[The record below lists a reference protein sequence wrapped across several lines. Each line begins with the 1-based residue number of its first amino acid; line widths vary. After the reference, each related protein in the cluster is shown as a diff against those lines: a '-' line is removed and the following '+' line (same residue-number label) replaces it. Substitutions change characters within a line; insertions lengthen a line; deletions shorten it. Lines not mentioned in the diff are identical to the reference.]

1 MEEEIKAGPG
11 RKIAMKARG
20 LLVACVVLAALIG
33 ALYWSD
39 HHKPAEDK
47 TASANVAPKVLSL
60 KQDDITKLTIKKNA
74 GEPSTLVKN
83 SQWAITAPHEYPADQ
98 DVVKGMLSTL
108 SNLNSDR
115 LITDKADNLNQYGL
129 NDPTIEVEITNKD
142 GKSNTLLIGDK
153 LPAGGGSYAAL
164 SGDPRVFS
172 VANYNTAA
180 IDKNLDDLRDK
191 RLLTMDADKVS
202 RIELVKKN
210 QYLEFGRSK
219 DDWRII
225 KPRPLRANS
234 FQVGDLVRQLTNAK
248 MDLNTPALQAKGEAS
263 AYAAGAP
270 VATAKLTDAS
280 STQELHVRKSK
291 NDYYAKSSIAPGV
304 YKISDSLGK
313 DLDKSLEDF
322 RNKKLFDFGYADP
335 NKVELHDGA
344 KAYYLT
350 RSSNGDWWNG
360 NSKKMDTDSAQ
371 SFLDRVRDLA
381 ASSFP
386 DTGFASPSITL
397 KVTSDDGKRVEQIL
411 IAKAGKNYIAT
422 RENEPSLYQLDSI
435 SVDDL
440 LKSAG
445 DMKEATP
452 PAAAKK

>member
-1 MEEEIKAGPG
+1 
-11 RKIAMKARG
+11 MKARG
-20 LLVACVVLAALIG
+20 LLLACVVLAALIG

-60 KQDDITKLTIKKNA
+60 KQDDITKLTIKKNG
-74 GEPSTLVKN
+74 GEASTLAKN
-83 SQWAITAPHEYPADQ
+83 SSGQWNIIAPHEYPADQ

-115 LITDKADNLNQYGL
+115 LITDKAGNLNQYGL
-129 NDPTIEVEITNKD
+129 NDPTVEVDITNKD

-153 LPAGGGSYAAL
+153 LPTGGGSYASL

-172 VANYNTAA
+172 IANYNTTAL
-180 IDKNLDDLRDK
+180 DKSLDDLRDK

-210 QYLEFGRSK
+210 QDLEFGRNK
-219 DDWRII
+219 DNWQII
-225 KPRPLRANS
+225 KPKPLRADS
-234 FQVGDLVRQLTNAK
+234 FQVGDLVRQLTDAK
-248 MDLNTPALQAKGEAS
+248 MDLNTPALQAKGEAA
-263 AYAAGAP
+263 AYASGTP
-270 VATAKLTDAS
+270 VATAKVTDPS
-280 STQELHVRKSK
+280 GTQELQVRKSK
-291 NDYYAKSSIAPGV
+291 NDYYAKSSIAPGI

-313 DLDKSLEDF
+313 NLDKNLQDF

-360 NSKKMDTDSAQ
+360 SSKKMDTDSVQ
-371 SFLDRVRDLA
+371 SFLDRVRDLS

-386 DTGFASPSITL
+386 NSGFTSAAITL
-397 KVTSDDGKRVEQIL
+397 KVTSDDGKRMEQVL
-411 IAKAGKNYIAT
+411 IAKVGKNYIAK
-422 RENEPSLYQLDSI
+422 REDGPSLYQLDAS

-445 DMKEATP
+445 DMKEAKP
-452 PAAAKK
+452 PAPAKK

>member
-1 MEEEIKAGPG
+1 
-11 RKIAMKARG
+11 MKARG
-20 LLVACVVLAALIG
+20 LLVACVILAALIG

-39 HHKPAEDK
+39 HHKPAESN

-83 SQWAITAPHEYPADQ
+83 SSGQWAIIAPHDYPADQ
-98 DVVKGMLSTL
+98 DVVKGMLSTV

-115 LITDKADNLNQYGL
+115 LIADKAGNLNQYGL
-129 NDPTIEVEITNKD
+129 NDPTVEVDITNKD
-142 GKSNTLLIGDK
+142 GKSNTLLIGDQ
-153 LPAGGGSYAAL
+153 LPAGGGSYATI

-172 VANYNTAA
+172 IANYNTTA
-180 IDKNLDDLRDK
+180 INKSLNDLRDK

-202 RIELVKKN
+202 RLELVKKN
-210 QYLEFGRSK
+210 QDLEFGRSK
-219 DDWRII
+219 DDWQII
-225 KPRPLRANS
+225 KPKPLRADS
-234 FQVGDLVRQLTNAK
+234 SQVGDLVRQLTDAK

-263 AYAAGAP
+263 AYASGAP
-270 VATAKLTDAS
+270 VATAKLTDPGG
-280 STQELHVRKSK
+280 TQELQVRKGK
-291 NDYYAKSSIAPGV
+291 NDYYAKSSIAPGF

-313 DLDKSLEDF
+313 NLEKNLEDF
-322 RNKKLFDFGYADP
+322 RNKKIFDFGYADP

-360 NSKKMDTDSAQ
+360 NSKKMDTDTVQ
-371 SFLDRVRDLA
+371 SFLDRVRDLS

-386 DTGFASPSITL
+386 DSGFPSPAITL
-397 KVTSDDGKRVEQIL
+397 KVTSNDGKRVEQVL
-411 IAKAGKNYIAT
+411 IAKAGKDYIAK
-422 RENEPSLYQLDSI
+422 RANEPSLYQLDAS

-445 DMKEATP
+445 DMKEAKP
-452 PAAAKK
+452 PAPAKK